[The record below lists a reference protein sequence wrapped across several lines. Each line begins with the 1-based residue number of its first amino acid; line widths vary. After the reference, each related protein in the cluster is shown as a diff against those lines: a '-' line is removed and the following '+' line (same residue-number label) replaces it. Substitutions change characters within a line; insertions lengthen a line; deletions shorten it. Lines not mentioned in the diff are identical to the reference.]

1 MEIPIYK
8 YNDWADSTV
17 IYCGNKYVV
26 NPFINQDSSTL
37 TIDDFESINTE
48 GVNFDGSSFKRIQ
61 KTQKATHQNHSTTIF
76 KAMALVF
83 SGKFKKQANKYC
95 FVKDEFFKLEKQF
108 VKNQEGDI
116 PDTDIYSTTL
126 FGYDLTGH
134 QIHEIRQA
142 IKDRFYFRSQT
153 YDHIH
158 SATGPFGKFNE
169 TNIYVLTDAINR
181 FYYWLKDLY
190 CLFEKNHNIIC
201 TAANFNPNNPG
212 LADYIN
218 IIEAYYTDGLFVT
231 VQAAFE
237 ETYGFKHLHLANTE
251 INEFHIDFI
260 AKRIRKL
267 RMIITEQARNTK
279 KSKRSEFINPLFFQ
293 LSQILSKANKR
304 LKNEKV
310 KSAFNTD
317 NAVIELLQTFVSE
330 MEILNDQYSKKKVV
344 TSTQPIIETKENSAV
359 NSLMYKHWA
368 KDGAAVNA
376 LYKAMM
382 EGGEILHDTI
392 YEDFKNAFSNKKVK
406 HKIALTFTKG
416 WAFYFFRQLKDTGKI
431 EENDLWIGVANAFY
445 LSSDPDYDMKQLAF
459 QKAPKNKAIKERIN
473 TLINSF

>member
-1 MEIPIYK
+1 
-8 YNDWADSTV
+8 
-17 IYCGNKYVV
+17 
-26 NPFINQDSSTL
+26 
-37 TIDDFESINTE
+37 
-48 GVNFDGSSFKRIQ
+48 
-61 KTQKATHQNHSTTIF
+61 
-76 KAMALVF
+76 MALVF
-83 SGKFKKQANKYC
+83 SGKFKKQANKFC
-95 FVKDEFFKLEKQF
+95 FVKNEFLKLEKQF

-116 PDTDIYSTTL
+116 PDNDIYSTTL
-126 FGYDLTGH
+126 YGYDLTGH

-153 YDHIH
+153 YDHIY
-158 SATGPFGKFNE
+158 SATGPYDKFNE
-169 TNIYVLTDAINR
+169 TNIYVLSDAINK

-190 CLFEKNHNIIC
+190 NLFMKNHEVIC
-201 TAANFNPNNPG
+201 TAANFNPDNPG

-260 AKRIRKL
+260 AKRIRRL
-267 RMIITEQARNTK
+267 RMIITEQVRNIK
-279 KSKRSEFINPLFFQ
+279 KSKRSEFISPLFFQ
-293 LSQILSKANKR
+293 ASQILSKAKKR
-304 LKNEKV
+304 LNVAKD

-330 MEILNDQYSKKKVV
+330 MEILNEQYSKKKIV
-344 TSTQPIIETKENSAV
+344 TASTKPEIESIENSV
-359 NSLMYKHWA
+359 IKSLMYKHWA
-368 KDGAAVNA
+368 KDGAAINA
-376 LYKAMM
+376 LYKAMI

-406 HKIALTFTKG
+406 HKIALTFSKG

-431 EENDLWIGVANAFY
+431 EDNDLWIAVANAFY
-445 LSSDPDYDMKQLAF
+445 LSSDRDYDMKLLAF
-459 QKAPKNKAIKERIN
+459 QKAPKNKTIKERLN
-473 TLINSF
+473 TLVNSL